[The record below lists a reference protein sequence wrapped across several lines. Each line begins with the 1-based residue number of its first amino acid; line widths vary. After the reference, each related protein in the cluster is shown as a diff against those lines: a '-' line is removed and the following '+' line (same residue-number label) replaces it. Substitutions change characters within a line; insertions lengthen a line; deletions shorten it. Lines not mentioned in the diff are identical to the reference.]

1 MSFNLRPYAVDLL
14 KLNGLMCPSP
24 QQRELLERLLE
35 EDTAWFSALDRQ
47 FVRRATWPSAT
58 EALMALTQP
67 TLKRAHHAIHR
78 RVMERLCHHSGRILP
93 NETLKYLDLEDFE
106 QLDQMMAW
114 LEAPS
119 WLNIERFLTDRPER
133 RETRLDELNISWLD
147 ADQCE
152 HLDDF
157 FAALDWDELEEQMED
172 AAIWADDMPE
182 WLVNGEQ
189 YLAALREAEACL
201 HDVVQ
206 HASIL
211 VVFQE

>member
-1 MSFNLRPYAVDLL
+1 MNLRPYAVDLF

-67 TLKRAHHAIHR
+67 TLKRTHHAIHR
-78 RVMERLCHHSGRILP
+78 RIMERLCHHSGRILP
-93 NETLKYLDLEDFE
+93 NETLKHLDMEEIE

-114 LEAPS
+114 LDAPS
-119 WLNIERFLTDRPER
+119 WINIEQFLTEGTDTHA
-133 RETRLDELNISWLD
+133 TRLDELNISWLD
-147 ADQCE
+147 AEQCE
-152 HLDDF
+152 RMDDF
-157 FAALDWDELEEQMED
+157 FAELDWDELEEQMED

-182 WLVNGEQ
+182 WLAQGER
-189 YLAALREAEACL
+189 YLVTLREAEACL